1 MNIPESKKNSMFLII
16 AFFLAQ
22 GIHLIPFSN
31 QNTYMLHGLGMHS
44 QSLNEDW
51 LFSTTDPFPLFSAL
65 TYILEFIPMSFG
77 FYIVHFTI
85 TSVAFITLMSLV
97 KLDSKEKYL
106 FFGMTIITLSSVFFN
121 QFLPTAYLFRGVAG
135 QGIFSL
141 QFLQPSVFGVFLI
154 ASIAAFCV
162 RRYYLS
168 ILGIVIASVFHASY
182 LPYAAFLTVLYSLYI
197 YIKEKDI
204 KTAFNISILALV
216 GILPYVIYIL
226 YNFSS
231 TTEEISMLKNIILYD
246 YRFPHHVNVSV
257 WFGKAAL
264 IQCLIIAAGCFVAKG
279 KLRLILI
286 TSSLLFLII
295 MILSITIFDKN
306 ILVKSPWRFS
316 TVIIPICSA
325 LIINQIINQ
334 IPYFTKLTELV
345 YRFKFIFILI
355 MIILL
360 SISNGILLNHEN
372 QKSKNLSYIHN
383 LTGDGLTMIPP
394 YWNDNFR
401 LKTKTPIIVDFKS
414 HPYKDIE
421 LIEWK
426 QRMDELNDFYSH
438 PSCNNLKNIIIK
450 YEVKNVFL
458 LSPLS
463 CNYITKLDKYDE
475 VFIYKVTH

>member
-1 MNIPESKKNSMFLII
+1 MNIPESKKNSIFLII

-51 LFSTTDPFPLFSAL
+51 LFSTIDPFPLFSVL

-77 FYIVHFTI
+77 FYIVHFAI
-85 TSVAFITLMSLV
+85 TSVAFIALMSLI

-106 FFGMTIITLSSVFFN
+106 FLGMAIITLSSVFFN
-121 QFLPTAYLFRGVAG
+121 VLLPTDNLFRGVAG
-135 QGIFSL
+135 QGVFSL
-141 QFLQPSVFGVFLI
+141 QFLQPSIFGVFLI

-168 ILGIVIASVFHASY
+168 ILGIVVASIFHASY
-182 LPYAAFLTVLYSLYI
+182 LPYAAFLTVIYSLYI

-204 KTAFNISILALV
+204 KTAFNISILALIGV
-216 GILPYVIYIL
+216 LPYVIYIR

-231 TTEEISMLKNIILYD
+231 TTDEISMLKNAILYD
-246 YRFPHHVNVSV
+246 YRFPHHVNLNV

-264 IQCLIIAAGCFVAKG
+264 IQCLIIATGCFIAKG

-286 TSSLLFLII
+286 TSSVLFLIT
-295 MILSITIFDKN
+295 MVLSATIFDKN
-306 ILVKSPWRFS
+306 ILISSPWRFS
-316 TVIIPICSA
+316 SVIIPICSA

-334 IPYFTKLTELV
+334 IPYFTKLTVLV
-345 YRFKFIFILI
+345 YRFKLIFILL
-355 MIILL
+355 MIISL
-360 SISNGILLNHEN
+360 SIANSVLLKHEN
-372 QKSKNLSYIHN
+372 QKSIKLSYIHN
-383 LTGDGLTMIPP
+383 LTGNGLTMIPP
-394 YWNDNFR
+394 RWNDNFR

-421 LIEWK
+421 LLEWK
-426 QRMDELNDFYSH
+426 QRMDELDDFYSR
-438 PSCNNLKNIIIK
+438 PSCKTLKNIIIK

-458 LSPLS
+458 LTPLS
-463 CNYITKLDKYDE
+463 CNYITKLEKYDG
-475 VFIYKVTH
+475 VFIYKVTN